1 MRRLC
6 PKCINRSLL
15 YTTVVYVSPLSKGE
29 QDTHLPAK
37 SFGEMQRNKSSTHGV
52 GKSTK
57 NEGISISLYSMKN
70 TCYDFAMNHRQLAV
84 QLEVEF
90 RLAPSR
96 NDIA

>member
-1 MRRLC
+1 M
-6 PKCINRSLL
+6 
-15 YTTVVYVSPLSKGE
+15 
-29 QDTHLPAK
+29 
-37 SFGEMQRNKSSTHGV
+37 

-57 NEGISISLYSMKN
+57 NEGISISLYCMKN

>member
-1 MRRLC
+1 
-6 PKCINRSLL
+6 
-15 YTTVVYVSPLSKGE
+15 
-29 QDTHLPAK
+29 
-37 SFGEMQRNKSSTHGV
+37 MQLNKPSTHGV